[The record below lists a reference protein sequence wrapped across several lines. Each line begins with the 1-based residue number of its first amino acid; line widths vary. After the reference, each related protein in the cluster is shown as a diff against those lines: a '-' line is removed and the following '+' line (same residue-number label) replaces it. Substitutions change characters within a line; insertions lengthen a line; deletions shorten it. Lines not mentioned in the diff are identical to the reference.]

1 MNKLKLASIIFLA
14 LATLSACGDKKEH
27 GATQVAAKV
36 NDKEITIHQI
46 NGVLSRTPNLPQDRA
61 QAAGKQILQ
70 SLIDQELLIQ
80 QAQEQ
85 KLDRDANVMQ
95 AIESA
100 KREILARAYVERLG
114 TSASKPSADEI
125 KKFYKEHPELFSERK
140 VFQLTEGG
148 IMAAPKDIE
157 KLKPLLEKAK
167 TIADVAAIA
176 KENNLSFGQSQV
188 TKPAE
193 MIELEILPALTKLKE
208 GDLGYLPM
216 NGGIRIL
223 QVNGTSLAPLDEA
236 TATPRIEQFLQQK
249 KRNDAGA
256 EEVKRLRGVAKIEYV
271 GDYAPDAKAS
281 QPATPAKSEAKP
293 ADDSMSRGVSGLK

>member
-1 MNKLKLASIIFLA
+1 MNKLKLASVIFLA
-14 LATLSACGDKKEH
+14 LTTLSACGDKKEH

-46 NGVLSRTPNLPQDRA
+46 NGVLSRTPNLPPDRA

-114 TSASKPSADEI
+114 TSVSKPGADEI
-125 KKFYKEHPELFSERK
+125 RKFYQEHPELFGERK
-140 VFQLTEGG
+140 IFQLTEGG

-167 TIADVAAIA
+167 TMADVAAIA
-176 KENNLSFGQSQV
+176 KDNNLSFGQSQV

-223 QVNGTSLAPLDEA
+223 QVNGTALAPLDEA

-256 EEVKRLRGVAKIEYV
+256 EEVKRLRGVAKIEYM
-271 GDYAPDAKAS
+271 GDYASDAKAS
-281 QPATPAKSEAKP
+281 LPAAPAKSEAKP